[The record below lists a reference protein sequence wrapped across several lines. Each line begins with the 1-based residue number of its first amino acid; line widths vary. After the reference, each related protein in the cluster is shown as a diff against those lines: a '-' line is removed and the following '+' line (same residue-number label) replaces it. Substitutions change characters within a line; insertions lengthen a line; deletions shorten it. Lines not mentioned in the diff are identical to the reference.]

1 MGHDSIGVS
10 STSHHGLSQLLQ
22 DHYHE
27 SLEDHHELLL
37 LYLQVPLPLVQR
49 RLSETLEQ
57 ELQILALISKM
68 WEDFRRRTY
77 QLS

>member
-1 MGHDSIGVS
+1 MNHIGGIIT
-10 STSHHGLSQLLQ
+10 TSHHDLSQLLQ

-27 SLEDHHELLL
+27 SLEDRHELLL

-68 WEDFRRRTY
+68 WEDFRRTTY

>member
-1 MGHDSIGVS
+1 MGVS
-10 STSHHGLSQLLQ
+10 STSHRGLSQLLQ
-22 DHYHE
+22 DHYYE
-27 SLEDHHELLL
+27 SLEDHRELLL

-49 RLSETLEQ
+49 RLSEMQEQ

-68 WEDFRRRTY
+68 WEDFRRTTY